1 MMDVQSLAVLL
12 RRLVYRRVTGRAV
25 GEWSYVCALSGEERD
40 KRADIVEVVRINNPE
55 GENPQFDSIVNID
68 ISLGWANLSQC
79 GGTEEEIIIAA
90 KKLVAKVPFEK
101 IKIKEE
107 IKVEAAGSDDSSTSI
122 EDKEKADFEP
132 AKQEMLNIEVKE
144 EEIDEEELMK
154 YEYSCLKCSKM
165 FIEIWPCLEH
175 MKNVC
180 SVAPDDFPT
189 KFWEK
194 TWRIALKRGA
204 RSKARQVKMNRT
216 MKLSEE
222 ELVEQIKAYYEAN
235 PNHMKTSVVKH
246 LSKIHGR
253 KSFNLYGFGKFS
265 DFIKKH
271 GLT

>member
-79 GGTEEEIIIAA
+79 GGTEEEIIINAQ
-90 KKLVAKVPFEK
+90 KLVAKVPFEK
-101 IKIKEE
+101 IKVEDE
-107 IKVEAAGSDDSSTSI
+107 IKIEAAGQSI
-122 EDKEKADFEP
+122 G
-132 AKQEMLNIEVKE
+132 AKQDLKPEFSMKNEDVKLEYDVE

-165 FIEIWPCLEH
+165 FIEVLPCLEH

-235 PNHMKTSVVKH
+235 QNYMKTSVVKH

>member
-55 GENPQFDSIVNID
+55 GENPQLDLIVDID

-79 GGTEEEIIIAA
+79 GGTEEEIIINVQ
-90 KKLVAKVPFEK
+90 KLVAKVPFEK
-101 IKIKEE
+101 IKVEDE
-107 IKVEAAGSDDSSTSI
+107 IKIEAAGQSI
-122 EDKEKADFEP
+122 G
-132 AKQEMLNIEVKE
+132 AKQDLKPEFSMKNEDVKLEYDVE

-165 FIEIWPCLEH
+165 FIEVSPCLEH

-180 SVAPDDFPT
+180 SVAPDDFPQE
-189 KFWEK
+189 FWEK

-204 RSKARQVKMNRT
+204 KQKAKQVKMNRT
-216 MKLSEE
+216 GNLSEE
-222 ELVEQIKAYYEAN
+222 ELVEQIKKFYAAK
-235 PNHMKTSVVKH
+235 PNHKKTSVVKH
-246 LSKIHGR
+246 LSKRYGR
-253 KSFNLYGFGKFS
+253 INFAKFGYGKFF
-265 DFIKKH
+265 DFLERH
-271 GLT
+271 GL